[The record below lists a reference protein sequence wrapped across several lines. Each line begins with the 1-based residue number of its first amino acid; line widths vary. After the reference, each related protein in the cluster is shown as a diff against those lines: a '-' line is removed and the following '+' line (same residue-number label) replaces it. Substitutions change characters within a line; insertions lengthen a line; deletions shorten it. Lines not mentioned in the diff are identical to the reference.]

1 MPVKL
6 DLFVLCVLKLVRYL
20 VMISVLLNQTS
31 NSIAPS
37 FFFCYRLHDVTKVR
51 KFEQVEISEDYV
63 QYLYYDSQMSILMS
77 NLTTLSR
84 RYHILTF

>member
-37 FFFCYRLHDVTKVR
+37 FFFCYRLHDVIKVR
-51 KFEQVEISEDYV
+51 KFELKVDDIWV
-63 QYLYYDSQMSILMS
+63 NRGASI
-77 NLTTLSR
+77 
-84 RYHILTF
+84 